1 MCLYCS
7 DGGSGMITGHWAHWA
22 EQGWCV
28 AGKLPALLWP
38 LAWTSLR
45 HLVQGPESQSLWDV
59 GGGVWEAERRV

>member
-7 DGGSGMITGHWAHWA
+7 DGGSGMITGHWAYWA

-45 HLVQGPESQSLWDV
+45 HLV
-59 GGGVWEAERRV
+59 

>member
-1 MCLYCS
+1 
-7 DGGSGMITGHWAHWA
+7 MITGHWAHWA

-28 AGKLPALLWP
+28 AGRLSALLR

-45 HLVQGPESQSLWDV
+45 RSVQGPESQSLWDG